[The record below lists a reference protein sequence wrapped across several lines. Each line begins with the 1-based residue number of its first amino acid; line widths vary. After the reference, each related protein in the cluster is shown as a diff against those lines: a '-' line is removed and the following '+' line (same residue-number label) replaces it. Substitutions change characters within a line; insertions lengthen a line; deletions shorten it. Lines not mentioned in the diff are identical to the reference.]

1 MPVVAYDPLATDLQI
16 NEAIH
21 VWECLGDYALCTKP
35 QPPRYQSPDWKYRG
49 KLQSVPEL
57 DGFPRQIIIK
67 GTINGWPM
75 LIHRGPDGNYS
86 F

>member
-1 MPVVAYDPLATDLQI
+1 
-16 NEAIH
+16 
-21 VWECLGDYALCTKP
+21 
-35 QPPRYQSPDWKYRG
+35 
-49 KLQSVPEL
+49 L